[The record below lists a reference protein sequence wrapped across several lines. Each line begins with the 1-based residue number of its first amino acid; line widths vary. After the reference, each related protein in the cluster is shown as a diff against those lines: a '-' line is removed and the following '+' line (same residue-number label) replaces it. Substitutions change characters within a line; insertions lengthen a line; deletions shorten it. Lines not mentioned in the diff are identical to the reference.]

1 MTVPNGSFNGTAA
14 NGTEHSSDGYNN
26 GRNNGHANGQSNGHI
41 NGSPETT
48 APTTSLNGTANGK
61 AYTPKPIAICGM
73 ACRLPSGI
81 KTLQQLWSFLLAG
94 NDARSKVPS
103 SRYNIEA
110 FYDPSG
116 KKPGTTKTEHGY
128 FLDED
133 LANLDTSFFSM
144 PAKEVARIDP
154 QQRLMLEVAR
164 ECFEDAGETTWR
176 GKKIG
181 VYVGNLGDDWL
192 EMLAQDTQNYG
203 IYRLSGYGDFAL
215 SNRVSYEMDLR
226 GPSVTVRTA
235 CSASMVALHEA
246 CVAIDRGDCVSA
258 IVGGTNLILRP
269 SCTTMMSE
277 QGVLSPDGSCKTFS
291 TNVNG
296 YARGEAI
303 VGVFVKPLEDAIR
316 DGNAIRAVIRATASN
331 HDGKTSGFSLPSS
344 DAQEA
349 MMRRAYEVAG
359 LDVKETGYVE
369 CHGTG
374 TPVGDPIETKAVAR
388 VFGEKGITIGSTKPN
403 FGHTEGA
410 SGILSV
416 LKTVLAL
423 ENRTIPPSI
432 KCSPRNPSI
441 PWEEGKL
448 ALAEQPIAWPKG
460 RLERASVNSFGLG
473 GSNAHAII
481 DSAAGYKPPRVE
493 LDIGLGL
500 GIEETP
506 QLLLYTAN
514 TESSLTALVDNYK
527 IFVEQTAPNVKDVAY
542 TLARGREHLLYR
554 AFAIANGSSVGTAS
568 PITKPSQQRPKIA
581 MVFTGQGAQW
591 PRMGADLLKSNSAF
605 RDSIRSLD
613 QYLQDTLGEE
623 APSWRI
629 EKELLKQG
637 KKSRLSLAEFAQP
650 LCTALQIALVDALR
664 AVGIE
669 ADAVVGH
676 SSGEIAGAYAA
687 GSLTAGEAIVAAYYR
702 GFVANKQERR
712 GAMAALGMGVAE
724 AEQFLVPGTSIA
736 CDNSPRSVTIS
747 GDADKIE
754 EVLVTIRAARP
765 DTLARKL
772 QVDKAYHSYHMA
784 EIGDVYNE
792 LIEEKIAAK
801 SPCIPFFSS
810 VENRLFDTDTDSAIT
825 LGSRYWQKNLES
837 PVLFNG
843 AVTSLL
849 HHFSSHSQK
858 EEVILLEVGPHSA
871 LAGPL
876 TQIMSETN
884 IPARYIAT
892 LIRNQNS
899 IEDFLTTVGKLF
911 TFHLPINLQFFF
923 PTGTSRCLPDL
934 PRYPFNHGTTKHW
947 FESRLSKEFRQR
959 KYPHHDLLGVRV
971 VESTDLEPAWRNL
984 LHVNYSTAWLKD
996 HKVGDD
1002 IVFPFAGY
1010 VAMAGEAV
1018 RQTTKIEDAFRLR
1031 RVSVGT
1037 AMLLSEEK
1045 PTEIITSL
1053 KPLRLTISQDSSW
1066 YEFTVAAW
1074 NGRQWTKHCSGE
1086 VKAESTESLPS
1097 GASPSAFPRT
1107 VGWERWFD
1115 GVRREGLD
1123 LGYFFQ
1129 NVQQITASTT
1139 AHEARGT
1146 VSSRKHPFD
1155 PRSQYHMHPAV
1166 LDSALQLLSV
1176 ACSKGLTRKHK
1187 NFLPIFVDQLLVAR
1201 TRDEEDFVMD
1211 VRMSDMGNGSTSSR
1225 LGEGKGVL
1233 GGQVVLQFEGLK
1245 ITPASITDDA
1255 VDVVDP
1261 HAAARLTWAADID
1274 FVDVQSLF
1282 RASVA
1287 RQGVARYLEELGR
1300 LCLETESSDEST
1312 SQRIQQCHKQLSN
1325 TPAASVADALIAAM
1339 SSDTLLANI
1348 NSPDTV
1354 TSIHNF
1360 LSNLDLDSS
1369 AFFQTLGH
1377 SNPTLRVLELSHWAT
1392 SPSIPVLNA
1401 LTLPSG
1407 RHLWSQYTFASKTA
1421 ILAEERVTGYLNLE
1435 YAALDIGGDLASQ
1448 GFEGRQY
1455 DLVIANDV
1463 VHASASIAQSLL
1475 NVRKLLAGDGRL
1487 LLQELLP
1494 AHREWVDLV
1503 LGALTVS
1510 GEPYVDAPCWKE
1522 ELGSAGFD
1530 TTLVGSD
1537 ADAHQI
1543 HTVVLARPCPS
1554 TASVETNDQ
1563 KPISLLVKDKT
1574 KEYNLV
1580 ETALQDEGY
1589 KVTKITLKDIP
1600 RPNIDIIS
1608 ILDLDGPFLTDIADE
1623 PYYDFQNFLAKL
1635 KNSSIIWVTR
1645 PCHIRVQD
1653 PRYAQIIGLAR
1664 VIRSELLIDFATC
1677 EVDDLTH
1684 PSINLVVKVL
1694 DKFSA
1699 RGEQEDTAAAALS
1712 PDFEYAIH
1720 NSVVHIGRYFPFVM
1734 MDDFK
1739 SKPLLDMSIHTES
1752 HLDDQRMKVVIG
1764 TPGRLNTLHWEATPN
1779 PNPTPPP
1786 LKDQEVE
1793 IEMHA
1798 VGVNFKDVLVGMNLI
1813 DHVGR
1818 YHGLEGAGVV
1828 RRVGSKVTEF
1838 KPGDRVAAMEHNM
1851 LSTLLIA
1858 NEIMCVRIP
1867 DELSFIDAATMFTV
1881 YATVQ
1886 QALIT
1891 VGRLQRGESLLIH
1904 SACGGVG
1911 LAAIQIARMIG
1922 AEVYATV
1929 GSEEKTRYLV
1939 QNCGIPREKIF
1950 NSRDNS
1956 FVQGVFRETNG
1967 RGVDMVLNS
1976 LSGELLHE
1984 TWKCVAPHGK
1994 MIEIGKRELIG
2005 HGRLDM
2011 QPFVA
2016 NRSYCCVDIDAFYDT
2031 SMSRFKEMMTETLD
2045 YLERGLITPIP
2056 IAKEFDASSVAEA
2069 FKYLLPGTHIGRVG
2083 IRIRD
2088 INGQPTLKPEDKTAI
2103 TTPPQ
2108 TLHLDPQASYL
2119 LVGGLGGLG
2128 RAISRY
2134 MVEHG
2139 ARHLVYLSRRA
2150 GQSPADQ
2157 EFIAEI
2163 KSMAASPEEI
2173 TIITV
2178 QGDITR
2184 LSSVCAAISRIPTTT
2199 HPLKGILQLT
2209 AVQADENFARLS
2221 KNQWDYS
2228 LAPKV
2233 TGTWNLHYASTAAK
2247 LDFFLLFSSMSSVI
2261 GLPGQANYASGNSFL
2276 DAFVQYRN
2284 NLGLPCSAVDIGP
2297 VADVGFLSER
2307 EALLRTAT
2315 LTGFKT
2321 LQEQELLDSV
2331 GLSMMAQIPSQQHSQ
2346 LSGSPF
2352 SDPNV
2357 FVLGLEST
2365 IPLDSPSNRAVWKKD
2380 RRMAIYHNSSSS
2392 SSSSSSTS
2400 ADPSSETDILKTY
2413 LASARADPSLL
2424 KSPTSGAASFFATE
2438 IGKRLFRLLLKDERD
2453 LNTSLALSDLGLDS
2467 LVAIELRAWWKG
2479 AFGFDISVLEM
2490 LSLGSL
2496 QALGGFV
2503 VERLVKGF
2511 DDAEG
2516 K

>member
-1 MTVPNGSFNGTAA
+1 MTIPNGTSNGGTVNGILRPSNGYTNGYA
-14 NGTEHSSDGYNN
+14 NGDTNDQRNSHSNEASAPRTATTPSSSSSSSSPN
-26 GRNNGHANGQSNGHI
+26 GIANGQKH
-41 NGSPETT
+41 P
-48 APTTSLNGTANGK
+48 
-61 AYTPKPIAICGM
+61 PKPIAICGM

-81 KTLQQLWSFLLAG
+81 KTPQQLWSFLVAG
-94 NDARSKVPS
+94 NDARSKVPA

-116 KKPGTTKTEHGY
+116 KKPGTTKTKHGY

-164 ECFEDAGETTWR
+164 ECFEDGGETAWR
-176 GKKIG
+176 GKNIG

-215 SNRVSYEMDLR
+215 SNRISYEMNLQ

-291 TNVNG
+291 TDVNG

-374 TPVGDPIETKAVAR
+374 TPVGDPIETRAVAR
-388 VFGEKGITIGSTKPN
+388 VFGENGITIGSTKPN

-448 ALAEQPIAWPKG
+448 SLAEQPLAWPKG

-481 DSAAGYKPPRVE
+481 DSAAGYEPPAAE
-493 LDIGLGL
+493 PAIGLGFST
-500 GIEETP
+500 EESP

-514 TESSLTALVDNYK
+514 TEPSLTALVDNYK
-527 IFVEQTAPNVKDVAY
+527 IFIEQTAPNVKDVAY
-542 TLARGREHLLYR
+542 TLARGREHLPYR
-554 AFAIANGSSVGTAS
+554 AFAIANGSSVGAAS
-568 PITKPSQQRPKIA
+568 PVTKPSQQKSKIA

-605 RDSIRSLD
+605 QGSIRSLD

-623 APSWRI
+623 APSWSI

-637 KKSRLSLAEFAQP
+637 KKSRLSVAEFAQP

-669 ADAVVGH
+669 PDAVVGH
-676 SSGEIAGAYAA
+676 SSGEIAAAYAA
-687 GSLTAGEAIVAAYYR
+687 GALTAGEAIVAAYYR
-702 GFVANKQERR
+702 GFVANRQERR

-724 AEQFLVPGTSIA
+724 AEEFLVPGTGIA

-754 EVLVTIRAARP
+754 EALATIRAARP

-792 LIEEKIAAK
+792 LIEAKIAAK
-801 SPCIPFFSS
+801 SPGVPFFSS
-810 VENRLFDTDTDSAIT
+810 VENRLLDTDSTIT

-843 AVTSLL
+843 AVKSLL
-849 HHFSSHSQK
+849 RHFSNHSQ
-858 EEVILLEVGPHSA
+858 EVILLEVGPHSA

-876 TQIMSETN
+876 TQIMSETKTPN
-884 IPARYIAT
+884 NTARYIPT

-899 IEDFLTTVGKLF
+899 IEDFLTTVGKFF
-911 TFHLPINLQFFF
+911 TLNLPISLKALFS
-923 PTGTSRCLPDL
+923 TGSCLPNL
-934 PRYPFNHGTTKHW
+934 PCYPFNHGSTKHW

-959 KYPHHDLLGVRV
+959 KYPHHDLLGVKV
-971 VESTDLEPAWRNL
+971 VESTDLEPSWRNL
-984 LHVNYSTAWLKD
+984 LHVNYNTAWLKD
-996 HKVGDD
+996 HKVGED

-1018 RQTTKIEDAFRLR
+1018 RQTTKIENAFRLR
-1031 RVSVGT
+1031 HVSVGT

-1045 PTEIITSL
+1045 PTEIITTL

-1066 YEFTVAAW
+1066 YEFTVAAY
-1074 NGRQWTKHCSGE
+1074 NGHQWTKHCSGE
-1086 VKAESTESLPS
+1086 VKAEGPESLP
-1097 GASPSAFPRT
+1097 GGTSPDPFLRSVA
-1107 VGWERWFD
+1107 WERWFD

-1123 LGYFFQ
+1123 LGFYFQ
-1129 NVQQITASTT
+1129 NVEQITASTT
-1139 AHEARGT
+1139 AHEARG
-1146 VSSRKHPFD
+1146 VVASRKHPFD
-1155 PRSQYHMHPAV
+1155 PRSKYHMHPAV

-1176 ACSKGLTRKHK
+1176 ACSNGLTRKHK
-1187 NFLPIFVDQLLVAR
+1187 NFLPIFCDQLLVAR
-1201 TRDEEDFVMD
+1201 TTDEAEFVMD

-1233 GGQVVLQFEGLK
+1233 EGQVVLQFKGLK
-1245 ITPASITDDA
+1245 ITPASITEEA

-1282 RASVA
+1282 QAPASLQDVA
-1287 RQGVARYLEELGR
+1287 RDLEQLGR
-1300 LCLETESSDEST
+1300 LCLETSSPDESA
-1312 SQRIQQCHKQLSN
+1312 SQRIQQCHERLAS
-1325 TPAASVADALIAAM
+1325 TSAASVADALVAAVPNGNPR
-1339 SSDTLLANI
+1339 DA
-1348 NSPDTV
+1348 V
-1354 TSIHNF
+1354 TSIQKF
-1360 LSNLDLDSS
+1360 LSEFELDSS
-1369 AFFQTLGH
+1369 AFFKILGH
-1377 SNPTLRVLELSHWAT
+1377 SNPTLRVLELGHWTT
-1392 SPSIPVLNA
+1392 SPSTTILNL

-1421 ILAEERVTGYLNLE
+1421 IATEERLTGYLNLE
-1435 YAALDIGGDLASQ
+1435 YAALDISGDLATQ
-1448 GFEGRQY
+1448 GFKGRQY
-1455 DLVIANDV
+1455 DLVIAKNAI
-1463 VHASASIAQSLL
+1463 HATSNIAQSLL
-1475 NVRKLLAGDGRL
+1475 NIRKLLASDGRL
-1487 LLQELLP
+1487 LLQELTP
-1494 AHREWVDLV
+1494 AHQNWVDLV
-1503 LGALTVS
+1503 LGTVS
-1510 GEPYVDAPCWKE
+1510 GEPYFDAPRWKE
-1522 ELGSAGFD
+1522 ELERAGYSI
-1530 TTLVGSD
+1530 SD
-1537 ADAHQI
+1537 AVHVESDTDVSRI
-1543 HTVVLARPCPS
+1543 HTVLVARPCPD
-1554 TASVETNDQ
+1554 TVRTETDDP

-1574 KEYNLV
+1574 KPYDMV
-1580 ETALQDEGY
+1580 ETTLQDQGY
-1589 KVTKITLKDIP
+1589 EITKITLKDIP
-1600 RPNIDIIS
+1600 RPNVDIIS
-1608 ILDLDGPFLTDIADE
+1608 ILDLDGPFFTDIADE
-1623 PYYDFQNFLAKL
+1623 PYYDFQNLLAGL
-1635 KNSSIIWVTR
+1635 TNSGILWVTKA
-1645 PCHIRVQD
+1645 CHIRVQD

-1677 EVDDLTH
+1677 EIDDLTK
-1684 PSINLVVKVL
+1684 PSINLIANVL
-1694 DKFSA
+1694 AKFRA
-1699 RGEQEDTAAAALS
+1699 RAEQDTAGAPLS

-1720 NSVVHIGRYFPFVM
+1720 NGVVHVGRYFPFVM
-1734 MDDFK
+1734 MDGFNFIPDMAAPSPSQ
-1739 SKPLLDMSIHTES
+1739 SKGAE
-1752 HLDDQRMKVVIG
+1752 DQRMKVVIG
-1764 TPGRLNTLHWEATPN
+1764 TPGRLNTLHWEKN
-1779 PNPTPPP
+1779 PNPIPPA
-1786 LKDQEVE
+1786 LRDHEVE

-1818 YHGLEGAGVV
+1818 YHGLEGAGIV
-1828 RRVGSKVTEF
+1828 RRVGAKVAEF

-1851 LSTLLIA
+1851 LSTLLVA

-1886 QALIT
+1886 QALLT

-1922 AEVYATV
+1922 AEIYVTV
-1929 GSEEKTRYLV
+1929 GSEEKAQYLV
-1939 QNCGIPREKIF
+1939 QNCGIPRERIF

-1956 FVQGVFRETNG
+1956 FVQGIFRETNG
-1967 RGVDMVLNS
+1967 RGVDQVLNS

-1994 MIEIGKRELIG
+1994 LIEIGKRELIG

-2031 SMSRFKEMMTETLD
+2031 SMSRFKEMMTETLG
-2045 YLERGLITPIP
+2045 YLENGLIKPIP

-2088 INGQPTLKPEDKTAI
+2088 INGQLTLKPEDEPAI
-2103 TTPPQ
+2103 TTLPQ
-2108 TLHLDPQASYL
+2108 TLHLDSQASYL

-2139 ARHLVYLSRRA
+2139 ARNLVYLSRRA
-2150 GQSPADQ
+2150 GQSPADR
-2157 EFIAEI
+2157 EFITEL
-2163 KSMAASPEEI
+2163 KSMAEDI
-2173 TIITV
+2173 NIITV
-2178 QGDITR
+2178 AGDITS
-2184 LSSVCAAISRIPTTT
+2184 LADVCGAISHIPTTQ

-2221 KNQWDYS
+2221 KEGWDYS
-2228 LAPKV
+2228 LGPKV
-2233 TGTWNLHYASTAAK
+2233 TGTWNLHYASAAAK
-2247 LDFFLLFSSMSSVI
+2247 LDFFLLFSSMSAVI

-2284 NLGLPCSAVDIGP
+2284 GLKLPCSAVDIGP

-2307 EALLRTAT
+2307 EALLKTAT

-2321 LQEQELLDSV
+2321 LQEQQMLDSIA
-2331 GLSMMAQIPSQQHSQ
+2331 LSMMAKIPNSPSIPLSQHEIWS
-2346 LSGSPF
+2346 SSF

-2357 FVLGLEST
+2357 FVLGLDST

-2392 SSSSSSTS
+2392 LSSTSDTSSSS
-2400 ADPSSETDILKTY
+2400 TDILKTY
-2413 LASARADPSLL
+2413 LASVRADPSIL
-2424 KSPTSGAASFFATE
+2424 KSPTSGASSFFATE

>member
-1 MTVPNGSFNGTAA
+1 MTVPNGSLNGTAA
-14 NGTEHSSDGYNN
+14 KGTEQSS
-26 GRNNGHANGQSNGHI
+26 NGHTNGHINGQSNGHS
-41 NGSPETT
+41 NGSPEAITT
-48 APTTSLNGTANGK
+48 TTSPNGTANGNK
-61 AYTPKPIAICGM
+61 QPPKPIAICGM

-81 KTLQQLWSFLLAG
+81 KTPQQLWSFLLAG

-103 SRYNIEA
+103 SRYNIES

-164 ECFEDAGETTWR
+164 ECFEDGGETAWR
-176 GKKIG
+176 GKKVG

-192 EMLAQDTQNYG
+192 EMLATDTQNYG

-215 SNRVSYEMDLR
+215 SNRV
-226 GPSVTVRTA
+226 SVTVRTA

-291 TNVNG
+291 TDVNG

-331 HDGKTSGFSLPSS
+331 HDGKTSGFNLPSS

-359 LDVKETGYVE
+359 LDVGGTGYVE

-374 TPVGDPIETKAVAR
+374 TPVGDPIETRAVAR
-388 VFGEKGITIGSTKPN
+388 VFGEVGGVTIGSTKPN

-448 ALAEQPIAWPKG
+448 ALAEQPIAWPNG

-481 DSAAGYKPPRVE
+481 DSAVGYKPPAVE
-493 LDIGLGL
+493 PEIGLGL
-500 GIEETP
+500 GIEDAP

-514 TESSLTALVDNYK
+514 TEPSLTALMNNYK
-527 IFVEQTAPNVKDVAY
+527 IFIEQTAPNVKDVAY
-542 TLARGREHLLYR
+542 TLARGREHLPYR
-554 AFAIANGSSVGTAS
+554 AFAIATGSSVGAVS
-568 PITKPSQQRPKIA
+568 PITKPSQQKPKIA

-591 PRMGADLLKSNSAF
+591 PRMGADLIKSNSAF
-605 RDSIRSLD
+605 RDSIRYLD

-623 APSWRI
+623 APSWNI
-629 EKELLKQG
+629 EKELQKQG

-664 AVGIE
+664 TVGIE

-676 SSGEIAGAYAA
+676 SSGEIAGAYASGA
-687 GSLTAGEAIVAAYYR
+687 LTAGEAIVAAYYR

-712 GAMAALGMGVAE
+712 GAMAALGMGVVE
-724 AEQFLVPGTSIA
+724 AEQFLVPGTGIA

-747 GDADKIE
+747 GDAEKIE
-754 EVLVTIRAARP
+754 EVLATIRAARP

-772 QVDKAYHSYHMA
+772 QADKAYHSYHMA
-784 EIGDVYNE
+784 EIGEVYNE

-801 SPCIPFFSS
+801 RPCIPFFSS
-810 VENRLFDTDTDSAIT
+810 VENRLLDAETDSTIT
-825 LGSRYWQKNLES
+825 LGSRYWRKNLES

-849 HHFSSHSQK
+849 QHFSRQSQH
-858 EEVILLEVGPHSA
+858 EVILLEVGPHSA

-876 TQIMSETN
+876 TQIMSETKT
-884 IPARYIAT
+884 PARYIAT

-911 TFHLPINLQFFF
+911 TSHLPINLQSLF

-959 KYPHHDLLGVRV
+959 EYPHHDLLGARV

-984 LHVNYSTAWLKD
+984 LHVNYSTVWLKD
-996 HKVGDD
+996 HKVGQD

-1066 YEFTVAAW
+1066 YEFTVSAY

-1086 VKAESTESLPS
+1086 VKAESPESLPA
-1097 GASPSAFPRT
+1097 GTSPDPFARA

-1123 LGYFFQ
+1123 LDYFFQ
-1129 NVQQITASTT
+1129 NVDQITASTT
-1139 AHEARGT
+1139 EHEARGI

-1201 TRDEEDFVMD
+1201 TKDEEDFVMD

-1225 LGEGKGVL
+1225 LGEGQGIL

-1255 VDVVDP
+1255 VDVIDP

-1282 RASVA
+1282 QASVS
-1287 RQGVARYLEELGR
+1287 RQEVARDLEELGK
-1300 LCLETESSDEST
+1300 LCLGTSSADEST
-1312 SQRIQQCHKQLSN
+1312 SQRIQQYRERLSN
-1325 TPAASVADALIAAM
+1325 TSASSVTDALIAAT
-1339 SSDTLLANI
+1339 SNNDSLLVNTTSPETLPTI
-1348 NSPDTV
+1348 D
-1354 TSIHNF
+1354 NF
-1360 LSNLDLDSS
+1360 LSDLELDSS
-1369 AFFQTLGH
+1369 AFFKTLGH
-1377 SNPTLRVLELSHWAT
+1377 SNPTLRVLEMSHWAT

-1407 RHLWSQYTFASKTA
+1407 RHLWSQYTFASRTA
-1421 ILAEERVTGYLNLE
+1421 IASGERLTGYLNLE
-1435 YAALDIGGDLASQ
+1435 YAALDISGDLASQ

-1455 DLVIANDV
+1455 DLVIANNA
-1463 VHASASIAQSLL
+1463 VHASSSIAQSLL
-1475 NVRKLLAGDGRL
+1475 NIRKLLAVDSRL
-1487 LLQELLP
+1487 LLQELTP
-1494 AHREWVDLV
+1494 AHRDWVDLV
-1503 LGALTVS
+1503 LGTVP
-1510 GEPYVDAPCWKE
+1510 GEPYLDASRWKE

-1530 TTLVGSD
+1530 TAFVGSD
-1537 ADAHQI
+1537 TDAHQI
-1543 HTVVLARPCPS
+1543 HTLAIARPRPS
-1554 TASVETNDQ
+1554 TVRVETIER
-1563 KPISLLVKDKT
+1563 KPISLLVRDPTKT
-1574 KEYNLV
+1574 YDLI
-1580 ETALQDEGY
+1580 ETALQNQGY
-1589 KVTKITLKDIP
+1589 KITKITLKHTP

-1608 ILDLDGPFLTDIADE
+1608 ILDLDGPFFTDIADE
-1623 PYYDFQNFLAKL
+1623 PYYDFQKFLANL
-1635 KNSSIIWVTR
+1635 KNSGIIWVTG

-1653 PRYAQIIGLAR
+1653 PRYAQVIGLAR

-1677 EVDDLTH
+1677 EVDDLTQ
-1684 PSINLVVKVL
+1684 PSINFVAKVL

-1699 RGEQEDTAAAALS
+1699 RGEQNTTTAAAALS

-1720 NSVVHIGRYFPFVM
+1720 NGVVHIGRYFPFVM

-1739 SKPLLDMSIHTES
+1739 SKPNIPAQLVENQLEN
-1752 HLDDQRMKVVIG
+1752 QRMKVVIG
-1764 TPGRLNTLHWEATPN
+1764 TPGRLNTLHWEAN
-1779 PNPTPPP
+1779 PNSTATPPP
-1786 LKDQEVE
+1786 LKDHEVE

-1818 YHGLEGAGVV
+1818 YHGLEGAGIV
-1828 RRVGSKVTEF
+1828 RRVGAKVTEF
-1838 KPGDRVAAMEHNM
+1838 KAGDRVAAMEHNM

-1891 VGRLQRGESLLIH
+1891 VGRLQRGESLLVH

-1911 LAAIQIARMIG
+1911 LAAIQIGRMIG
-1922 AEVYATV
+1922 AQIYATV
-1929 GSEEKTRYLV
+1929 GSEEKVRYLEV
-1939 QNCGIPREKIF
+1939 HCGIPRNRIF

-2031 SMSRFKEMMTETLD
+2031 SMSRFKEMMTETLE
-2045 YLERGLITPIP
+2045 YLQKGHITPIP

-2088 INGQPTLKPEDKTAI
+2088 INGQPTLHPGDKNAI
-2103 TTPPQ
+2103 TTPLQ
-2108 TLHLDPQASYL
+2108 TLQLDPQASYL

-2139 ARHLVYLSRRA
+2139 ARHLVYLSRSA
-2150 GQSPADQ
+2150 GQTPNDQ

-2163 KSMAASPEEI
+2163 KSMAVAPEEI
-2173 TIITV
+2173 TITTV
-2178 QGDITR
+2178 QGDITS
-2184 LSSVCAAISRIPTTT
+2184 LSSVCAAISHIPTTT

-2209 AVQADENFARLS
+2209 AVQADENFARLPKS
-2221 KNQWDYS
+2221 QWDYS

-2233 TGTWNLHYASTAAK
+2233 TGTWNLHYASAAAK

-2284 NLGLPCSAVDIGP
+2284 GLNLPCSAVDIGP

-2321 LQEQELLDSV
+2321 LQEQEMLDSI
-2331 GLSMMAQIPSQQHSQ
+2331 GLSMMAQIPPPSQDEKWS
-2346 LSGSPF
+2346 SF

-2380 RRMAIYHNSSSS
+2380 RRMAIYHNSSSPS
-2392 SSSSSSTS
+2392 SSSSSSTT
-2400 ADPSSETDILKTY
+2400 DPSSSPDILKTY

-2424 KSPTSGAASFFATE
+2424 KSPTSGASSFFATE

-2453 LNTSLALSDLGLDS
+2453 INTGLALSDLGLDS

-2511 DDAEG
+2511 DEAEG